1 MRLLQSE
8 TATRDLVVV
17 ERVEDLRIEVETARK
32 SDFSIAVVPTMGA
45 LHVGHLSLI
54 QTAREECDFVVVTI
68 FVNPEQFGPNE
79 DFNEYPRTL
88 NADLNACRELGVD
101 LVFHPSRKTIYP
113 DDFSTFVE
121 VKGLSD
127 VLEGKCRPGHFR
139 GVTTVVMKLLN
150 LVQPDV
156 AYFGRKDYQQ
166 QLLIRNMCRDLNVP
180 VEISVCPTV
189 REPDGLALSSRNRYL
204 SSTQRQ
210 SALSLSQCLRLAK
223 NRLLAG
229 ETNVSVV
236 RAEMQNLLESAANV
250 RVDYATVA
258 HPETLEE
265 LSQPLSSMIA
275 LVAARV
281 GKSRLIDNLPIRL

>member
-1 MRLLQSE
+1 MGLLQSE
-8 TATRDLVVV
+8 TATRELVVV
-17 ERVEDLRIEVETARK
+17 GHVDELRFEVASARK
-32 SDFSIAVVPTMGA
+32 LDSSIAVVPTMGA
-45 LHVGHLSLI
+45 LHAGHLSLV
-54 QTAREECDFVVVTI
+54 QTAREECDFVVVTN

-79 DFNEYPRTL
+79 DFETYPRTL
-88 NADLNACRELGVD
+88 DADLNACRKLGVD
-101 LVFHPSRKTIYP
+101 LMFHPTRETIYP

-127 VLEGKCRPGHFR
+127 VLEGKSRPSHFR
-139 GVTTVVMKLLN
+139 GVTTVVIKLLN

-166 QLLIRNMCRDLNVP
+166 QLLIRKMCRDLNVP
-180 VEISVCPTV
+180 VEICICPTV

-204 SSTQRQ
+204 SSAQRR
-210 SALSLSQCLRLAK
+210 SALSLSQCLLRAK

-229 ETNVSVV
+229 ETDVSAI
-236 RAEMQNLLESAANV
+236 RAEMQKTLESTPDV

-265 LSQPLSSMIA
+265 LSTPLSSMIA

-281 GKSRLIDNLPIRL
+281 GESRLIDNLPIRL

>member
-1 MRLLQSE
+1 MGLLQ
-8 TATRDLVVV
+8 TATAVRELVVV
-17 ERVEDLRIEVETARK
+17 KQIEDLRFEVESARK
-32 SDFSIAVVPTMGA
+32 LDSSIAVVPTMGA
-45 LHVGHLSLI
+45 LHAGHLSLV
-54 QTAREECDFVVVTI
+54 QTACDECDFVVVTV

-79 DFNEYPRTL
+79 DFDKYPRTQD
-88 NADLNACRELGVD
+88 ADLNACRELGVD
-101 LVFHPSRKTIYP
+101 LVFSPTEETVYP
-113 DDFSTFVE
+113 DGFYTFVE

-127 VLEGKCRPGHFR
+127 VLEGECRPGHFR

-166 QLLIRNMCRDLNVP
+166 QLLIRKMCRDLNVP
-180 VEISVCPTV
+180 VEISICPTV

-204 SSTQRQ
+204 DPSQRQ

-223 NRLLAG
+223 DRLFAG
-229 ETNVSVV
+229 ETDVSAV
-236 RAEMQNLLESAANV
+236 RAEMQNILESTPDV

-265 LSQPLSSMIA
+265 LTEPLSSMIA

-281 GKSRLIDNLPIRL
+281 RESRLIDNLPIRL

>member
-1 MRLLQSE
+1 
-8 TATRDLVVV
+8 
-17 ERVEDLRIEVETARK
+17 
-32 SDFSIAVVPTMGA
+32 
-45 LHVGHLSLI
+45 
-54 QTAREECDFVVVTI
+54 
-68 FVNPEQFGPNE
+68 
-79 DFNEYPRTL
+79 
-88 NADLNACRELGVD
+88 ADLKACRELGVD
-101 LVFHPSRKTIYP
+101 LVFHPNEKTVYP
-113 DDFSTFVE
+113 DGFSTFVE

-127 VLEGKCRPGHFR
+127 VLEGKCRPDHFR

-166 QLLIRNMCRDLNVP
+166 QLLIRKMCRDLNVP

-204 SSTQRQ
+204 SSEQRR

-223 NRLLAG
+223 DRLLAG
-229 ETNVSVV
+229 ETDVSAV
-236 RAEMQNLLESAANV
+236 RAEMQKLLESTPDV

-281 GKSRLIDNLPIRL
+281 GESRLIDNLPIRL